1 MRLLSGAGPSGVWS
15 CMQLL
20 GYGGSCRQ
28 KWGGVIMKR
37 VIAVVACGFTV
48 AGCSASIPGLNFM
61 NSSPPTA
68 AVRFESEPAGAEV
81 KTSSGQ
87 SCRTPCDLTVQVA
100 PELSATFAL
109 AGYQSETVAVRSE
122 EGSFFSSPKLMP
134 NPVHVE
140 LHAVPPAPAKKL
152 RKRPAVASAA
162 KRANTPVASASA
174 ASTTSPAAPAAS
186 SSEPTNYPWPDP
198 PSAKQ

>member
-1 MRLLSGAGPSGVWS
+1 VVSHSSVSGVWR
-15 CMQLL
+15 L
-20 GYGGSCRQ
+20 YAA
-28 KWGGVIMKR
+28 KVGGVIMSR

-48 AGCSASIPGLNFM
+48 AACSASIPSLNFL

-87 SCRTPCDLTVQVA
+87 SCRTPCDLTLQVA
-100 PELSATFAL
+100 PEISTTLTL
-109 AGYQSETVAVRSE
+109 AGYQPETVAVRSE
-122 EGSFFSSPKLMP
+122 EGSIFSSPKLMP

-140 LHAVPPAPAKKL
+140 LHALPAAPAKKI
-152 RKRPAVASAA
+152 RKRPAVASAS
-162 KRANTPVASASA
+162 KPKNPPVASASA
-174 ASTTSPAAPAAS
+174 APPPSAGAPSSNEAAAS
-186 SSEPTNYPWPDP
+186 GTNFPWPDP

>member
-1 MRLLSGAGPSGVWS
+1 MS
-15 CMQLL
+15 
-20 GYGGSCRQ
+20 
-28 KWGGVIMKR
+28 R
-37 VIAVVACGFTV
+37 VIAVMACGFTV
-48 AGCSASIPGLNFM
+48 AACSASIPSLNFL
-61 NSSPPTA
+61 NSSPSTA

-87 SCRTPCDLTVQVA
+87 TCHTPCELTVQVA

-109 AGYQSETVAVRSE
+109 AGYQPETVSVRSE
-122 EGSFFSSPKLMP
+122 EGSVFSSPKLTP

-140 LHAVPPAPAKKL
+140 LHATPGSPAKRKI

-162 KRANTPVASASA
+162 GRANGPVASAAPPPMA
-174 ASTTSPAAPAAS
+174 AAAPAPSSNEAAAS
-186 SSEPTNYPWPDP
+186 ATNYPWPDS